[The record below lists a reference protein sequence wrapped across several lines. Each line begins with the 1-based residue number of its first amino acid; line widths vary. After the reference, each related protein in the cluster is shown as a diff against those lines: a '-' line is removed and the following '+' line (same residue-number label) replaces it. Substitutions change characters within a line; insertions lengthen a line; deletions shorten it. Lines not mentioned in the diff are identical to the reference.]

1 MAKEISAQIQYK
13 GEQGN
18 IHSDLPTNNRALLHD
33 ALDEWLDK
41 ADGTGF
47 FYIGETNSILQ
58 EVEDW

>member
-18 IHSDLPTNNRALLHD
+18 IHSDLPTDARDLLHD

-47 FYIGETNSILQ
+47 FYIGESLALSI
-58 EVEDW
+58 EFGDW